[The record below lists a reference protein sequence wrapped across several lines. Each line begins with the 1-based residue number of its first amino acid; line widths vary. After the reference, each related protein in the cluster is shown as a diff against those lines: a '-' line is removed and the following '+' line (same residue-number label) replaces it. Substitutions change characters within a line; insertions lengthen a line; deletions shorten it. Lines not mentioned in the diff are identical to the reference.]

1 MTTRQDK
8 VKELLKIEVS
18 KIIQT
23 QIRDPRLGFVT
34 VTDAEVSKDLRQGRI
49 FISVLGDDEQR
60 RDSLAILQKATGFI
74 RREFGR
80 RVTMKVIP
88 EISFKID
95 SAVEQGSHIFELLQK
110 VKHEPE
116 EPDTGSDS

>member
-1 MTTRQDK
+1 MTTRQEK
-8 VKELLKIEVS
+8 VKEFLKIEVS
-18 KIIQT
+18 EIIQRE
-23 QIRDPRLGFVT
+23 IRDPRLGFVT
-34 VTDAEVSKDLRQGRI
+34 VTDAEVSKDLRHATV

-60 RDSLAILQKATGFI
+60 QDSLRILQKASGFI
-74 RREFGR
+74 RGEFGR
-80 RVTMKVIP
+80 RATMKVIP